1 MADTPIVDW
10 LLEGAAEASDRPE
23 DQAWASRMREAA
35 ETIQRL
41 LQSLHDIAEARQDAT
56 LVHELVQQ
64 ALGYDPDITCEE
76 SETG

>member
-1 MADTPIVDW
+1 MNQTTIVEW

-41 LQSLHDIAEARQDAT
+41 LESLYDISQARQDAT
-56 LVHELVQQ
+56 LVHELVQE
-64 ALGYDPDITCEE
+64 ALGYDPDIEDCIKRA
-76 SETG
+76 